1 MTDKDIEGVGDV
13 INGTKYTGGDAQQEY
28 YKLKLLQEKLKNTPG
43 GLTSDFA
50 KKVLGQRSEKE
61 EIEWLVLAKLADITE
76 SSPEFAQVRDL
87 TGTENKMDQA
97 KKLAEIAY
105 NRIRSEQ
112 IMSWYSADKEDMLAH
127 FYDRTKKSADVRN
140 PAINNGADKYKRSS
154 AASALFSAAT
164 GTGR

>member
-28 YKLKLLQEKLKNTPG
+28 YKLKLLQEKLKLTPG
-43 GLTSDFA
+43 GTSEFA
-50 KKVLGQRSEKE
+50 KKVLGQKSEKE
-61 EIEWLVLAKLADITE
+61 EIEWLILAKLADITE

-97 KKLAEIAY
+97 KKLAEISY
-105 NRIRSEQ
+105 NRLRAEQ
-112 IMSWYSADKEDMLAH
+112 VMSWYSADKEDMLAH
-127 FYDRTKKSADVRN
+127 FYNRTKKSADVRN
-140 PAINNGADKYKRSS
+140 PAINNGAEKYKTSS